1 MAESVYECMFI
12 LDTAKVG
19 GEVAT
24 AEKQLNGIL
33 ERNHA
38 QLLASRPWDERRFL
52 YPIKNHKKGLYYLT
66 YFRTEGK
73 NVVGIERDCALSE
86 MILRMMVLR
95 IDPKLVDTMLS
106 LARDEHAAPGVAL
119 HNVTQEPTDDGIL
132 DDDRPRRRRFE
143 GKD

>member
-19 GEVAT
+19 GEVAN
-24 AEKQLNGIL
+24 AEKQLSGIL
-33 ERNHA
+33 EKNHA
-38 QLLASRPWDERRFL
+38 QVLASRPWDERRFT

-73 NVVGIERDCALSE
+73 NVVGIERDCALNE
-86 MILRMMVLR
+86 MILRMMILR

-106 LARDEHAAPGVAL
+106 LAREEHAVAL
-119 HNVTQEPTDDGIL
+119 HNVTQEPGDDIAEE
-132 DDDRPRRRRFE
+132 DDRPRRRRE
-143 GKD
+143 

>member
-12 LDTAKVG
+12 LDTGKVG
-19 GEVAT
+19 GEVAV

-33 ERNHA
+33 EKNHA
-38 QLLASRPWDERRFL
+38 QVLASRPWDERRFI

-66 YFRTEGK
+66 YFRTQGK
-73 NVVGIERDCALSE
+73 NVVGIERDCALNE
-86 MILRMMVLR
+86 MILRMLVLR
-95 IDPKLVDTMLS
+95 IDPKLEEQMLA
-106 LARDEHAAPGVAL
+106 LAREEHAAVAL

-132 DDDRPRRRRFE
+132 EDDRPRRRRFE